1 MKFIQYLSVSILTSF
16 LFMQCSSAQKLQK
29 EAAFQTDKAYYQKWV
44 AGLKDGGSGINVFIP
59 MASNPKKLKLDSL
72 YFRGHKVTL
81 NTKPNFPDLY
91 IGRIITNANQPK
103 DYSVDTSEIPFDL
116 KDNEAV
122 VSYTENGTIK
132 YFKIENLV
140 EKQMEQYPSAPPRNL
155 NNN

>member
-1 MKFIQYLSVSILTSF
+1 MKFIQYLSLSIVSSF

-59 MASNPKKLKLDSL
+59 IDSNSKNLKLDSL
-72 YFRGHKVTL
+72 YFRGHIVPL
-81 NTKPNFPDLY
+81 QTKPNFPDLY
-91 IGRIITNANQPK
+91 IGRITTNANQPK
-103 DYSVDTSEIPFDL
+103 DYSVDTSDIPFDL

-122 VSYTENGTIK
+122 VSYTENGTTK
-132 YFKIENLV
+132 YLKIENLV

-155 NNN
+155 NKQ